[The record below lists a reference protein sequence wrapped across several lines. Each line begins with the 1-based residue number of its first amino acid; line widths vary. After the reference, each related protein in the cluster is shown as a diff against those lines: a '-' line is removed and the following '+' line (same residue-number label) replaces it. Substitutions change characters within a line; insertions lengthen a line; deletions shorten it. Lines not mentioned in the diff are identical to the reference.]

1 MQALLLKSFEIN
13 SVKQKGKK
21 NNTSLK
27 LNETASKKDKI
38 EYICNCD
45 LRENK
50 HKENCIYNL
59 V

>member
-1 MQALLLKSFEIN
+1 MQALLLRSLAIN
-13 SVKQKGKK
+13 SIKKQEKSKD
-21 NNTSLK
+21 SSQ
-27 LNETASKKDKI
+27 LNEALKKDNKI

-45 LRENK
+45 LKENK